1 MKLQIQNDKEHCSGG
16 HDGTQMTKYI
26 NDAGESWV
34 GQETIH
40 KSLESHFRR
49 CTLVY

>member
-1 MKLQIQNDKEHCSGG
+1 MKLQIENDKEHCSGG

-34 GQETIH
+34 GQGTIH